1 MNPRP
6 TRRRK
11 VTFLTFNAFG
21 IGGVA
26 RVVAN
31 VASAMAD
38 HHDVEILSMLKS
50 NPESTFPI
58 DDRVA
63 VTTLFDATKA
73 GKKWRA
79 NHPDDPRA
87 QEAERPPVT
96 PLLERDTRLNAL
108 AERRLMER
116 LADTDADVII
126 SSRPSLHRVAL
137 DMARPGVPIVGW
149 EHLNFATRY
158 EGRHMGRMLD
168 AVVPELDAWVTLTV
182 EDEEDY
188 RRHLG
193 ERAPLTRTIRNSS
206 GMVGAATRPPRDS
219 KNRGGGPVAGA
230 QGLRPCDRG
239 VAAAGRALPRLAV
252 PHLRAR
258 PRPGA
263 APAPDRRRGA
273 PRHHQDDGLPPARSE
288 RVLAEAELFLLSSR
302 AEGFGM
308 VLVEAMS
315 QGTPAV
321 SFDCPRGPAEIITT
335 GRNGEIV
342 PDGDIP
348 GHHRRAGEGD
358 GRRRAAPRNGE
369 QALDDSREYEMDVIV
384 ARWNSLID
392 DVATRVDTESR
403 STTGGAG
410 GTCAAEAGGEAG
422 MAERVSST
430 SVGRSAGR
438 PTCRP
443 SSGPTRPRLAEVG
456 VLVPGEK
463 MFHHNLAATRARM
476 ERPRPRL
483 GGCGTDAR
491 RGRRTPGRPS
501 SATNGSPWRTRTARP
516 ALEAFDNAEVHL
528 VLTARDL
535 GGLVPAAW
543 QEQLKLGLGGSL
555 RDFVDGLD
563 DLDKASGGAG
573 ARSTRP
579 RSFRGGTCRRAGST
593 SSP

>member
-6 TRRRK
+6 PRRRK

-58 DDRVA
+58 DERVA

-126 SSRPSLHRVAL
+126 SSRPSLHRMAL

-219 KNRGGGPVAGA
+219 KIVVG
-230 QGLRPCDRG
+230 
-239 VAAAGRALPRLAV
+239 AGRLQERKGFD
-252 PHLRAR
+252 RAIEAWQPLVER
-258 PRPGA
+258 F
-263 APAPDRRRGA
+263 PDWQFHIYGHGPDQGELQR
-273 PRHHQDDGLPPARSE
+273 QIDDAGLHDIIKMMGYTSEIE

-321 SFDCPRGPAEIITT
+321 SFDCPRGPSEIITT

-348 GHHRRAGEGD
+348 GLTDALARVMGD
-358 GRRRAAPRNGE
+358 DELRRRYGE
-369 QALDDSREYEMDVIV
+369 QALVDSREYEMDHIV
-384 ARWNSLID
+384 ARWNELID
-392 DVATRVDTESR
+392 EVTR
-403 STTGGAG
+403 TGAVRR
-410 GTCAAEAGGEAG
+410 AAR
-422 MAERVSST
+422 RV
-430 SVGRSAGR
+430 V
-438 PTCRP
+438 
-443 SSGPTRPRLAEVG
+443 TRPLR
-456 VLVPGEK
+456 VL
-463 MFHHNLAATRARM
+463 
-476 ERPRPRL
+476 
-483 GGCGTDAR
+483 R
-491 RGRRTPGRPS
+491 RRR
-501 SATNGSPWRTRTARP
+501 
-516 ALEAFDNAEVHL
+516 
-528 VLTARDL
+528 
-535 GGLVPAAW
+535 
-543 QEQLKLGLGGSL
+543 
-555 RDFVDGLD
+555 DG
-563 DLDKASGGAG
+563 
-573 ARSTRP
+573 
-579 RSFRGGTCRRAGST
+579 
-593 SSP
+593 